1 MEASARLLAWRRDAM
16 LKRRHT
22 ISLLRMLPG
31 LWVARRAI
39 AAAKV
44 SRDQVERIISG
55 IKMKPKWREISIDE
69 NDPASLTL
77 RFKEPPTFSEAR
89 FDAESVAKE
98 VVQGLVA
105 DGYDPKAESTNIYVH
120 VQQDGLKTVTGRPAV
135 RPFGTAYYSHTRDRI
150 EWDAHRD

>member
-1 MEASARLLAWRRDAM
+1 M

-22 ISLLRMLPG
+22 ISLLPILPG
-31 LWVARRAI
+31 LWVTSRAI

-44 SRDQVERIISG
+44 SREQIERIISR
-55 IKMKPKWREISIDE
+55 IKVKPKWREISINE
-69 NDPASLTL
+69 TDPGNLTL
-77 RFKEPPTFSEAR
+77 RFKARPTFSEAR
-89 FDAESVAKE
+89 FDAEYVAKE

-135 RPFGTAYYSHTRDRI
+135 RSFGTAYYSHTRDRI
-150 EWDAHRD
+150 EWDAHRE